1 MKRLSFGLALLL
13 TLFVSPQIKGQ
24 DLSDYRW
31 EKRLVVLLA
40 DDEAQPYLEEQIK
53 AFKTYPEG
61 LEERKLQVITVKPNA
76 FRIGIEKQAWKPG
89 GFLYKR
95 YRQQGSFAFILIGL
109 DGGEKLRRQEV
120 MPLKELYR
128 IIDSMPMRAA
138 EMRRK
143 NN

>member
-1 MKRLSFGLALLL
+1 MKRLSFGSTFFI
-13 TLFVSPQIKGQ
+13 TLFICPQLKGQ
-24 DLSDYRW
+24 DLDKLRW
-31 EKRLVVLLA
+31 EKRLILLLVDNEKQPELALQLKLLEA
-40 DDEAQPYLEEQIK
+40 DTDGMA
-53 AFKTYPEG
+53 
-61 LEERKLQVITVKPNA
+61 ERKLEVICIAPEKM
-76 FRIGIEKQAWKPG
+76 RIGIDSSRWNNNTS
-89 GFLYKR
+89 LYKKHHR
-95 YRQQGSFAFILIGL
+95 KGSFEFILIGL